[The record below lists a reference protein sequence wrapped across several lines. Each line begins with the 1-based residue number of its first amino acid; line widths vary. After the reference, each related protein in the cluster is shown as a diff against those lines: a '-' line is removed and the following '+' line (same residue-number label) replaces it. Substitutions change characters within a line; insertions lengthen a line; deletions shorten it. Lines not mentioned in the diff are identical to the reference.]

1 MSTVRN
7 KQRLLYLYKYLLR
20 YTDEEHQVTT
30 NEIVSFLRGVDASA
44 SRKTVKDDIE
54 ALVEEGFDIVT
65 TKSYYNS
72 YFVGERMLEESE
84 VKLLVDMVASCRS
97 LSAER
102 KEKLIEK
109 LLKLLSVH
117 QAERIRGSV
126 LYSNGRIDNEQVYY
140 NIYVIMDA
148 IRKEKKIEFLY
159 YDYSPAGERMLRHNG
174 EIYAC
179 SPYGLTFS
187 DNRYYMVG
195 YSDKREKIVSF
206 RIDRMLRANVTED
219 EAVTMPENF
228 ALDRFVDKLFYM
240 HVGDEQEVVFE
251 CSNELMRVIVD
262 TFGSDIDIWK
272 STVSTFYVK
281 THVNI
286 SPAFY
291 GWLFQFGGD
300 IKIISPVCELDNYM
314 SFMRNTLRNSRKK

>member
-1 MSTVRN
+1 MGTVRN

-30 NEIVSFLRGVDASA
+30 NEIVSFLKGVDASA

-54 ALVEEGFDIVT
+54 VLVEEGFDIVT

-72 YFVGERMLEESE
+72 YFVGERVLEGPE
-84 VKLLVDMVASCRS
+84 VKLLVDMVSSCRS
-97 LSAER
+97 LSPER

-109 LLKLLSVH
+109 LMRLLSVY
-117 QAERIRGSV
+117 QEERIRGSI
-126 LYSNGRIDNEQVYY
+126 LYSNGRIDSEQVYY

-148 IRKEKKIEFLY
+148 IRQEKKIEFLY
-159 YDYSPAGERMLRHNG
+159 YDFSPAGERMLRHNG
-174 EIYAC
+174 EIYVC
-179 SPYGLTFS
+179 SPYGMTFS
-187 DNRYYMVG
+187 NNRYYMIG
-195 YSDKREKIVSF
+195 YSDKREQIVSF
-206 RIDRMLRANVTED
+206 RIDRMLRANVIGD
-219 EAVTMPENF
+219 EAVKMPEDF
-228 ALDRFVDKLFYM
+228 ALDRFVDKLFCM
-240 HVGDEQEVVFE
+240 HVGEEQEVVFE
-251 CSNELMRVIVD
+251 CSNELMRVIMD
-262 TFGSDIDIWK
+262 SFGNDVDIWK

-300 IKIISPVCELDNYM
+300 IKIISPVSVLNEYM